1 MLPVADVARD
11 AGRLLFLLDGCLE
24 HELGHAFSELLVSH
38 PVPDSSVRIRQNV
51 GTGLVYVSYAK
62 SDEQLMLDITAGL
75 RRQGIQIVN
84 GQSSEAKHQSSQSH
98 VHGTA
103 YMGDVEAL
111 KSCHGGLGG
120 SGANGGPVEHVSVN
134 GVVIPAHG
142 PLQNIEKYGAGVS
155 GMCRSILQA
164 DVVLVIASFDYF
176 ESYRCRLEAHYLLN
190 SQCHTVPVLIDRMPQ
205 DDETGQWEGSREKWV
220 AQLREKVSV

>member
-1 MLPVADVARD
+1 MLPVADVAHD

-38 PVPDSSVRIRQNV
+38 PVPDSSVRMRLNV

-84 GQSSEAKHQSSQSH
+84 SQSSEAKHQSSQSH

-103 YMGDVEAL
+103 SLGHVEAL
-111 KSCHGGLGG
+111 RSCHGGLGG
-120 SGANGGPVEHVSVN
+120 IGATGSPVEHVSVN
-134 GVVIPAHG
+134 GVVVHAHG
-142 PLQNIEKYGAGVS
+142 PLETMKKYGAGVIR
-155 GMCRSILQA
+155 MCRSMLQA
-164 DVVLVIASFDYF
+164 DVVLVIASLDYF

-190 SQCHTVPVLIDRMPQ
+190 HQCHTVPVLIDRLPQ
-205 DDETGQWEGSREKWV
+205 DDETGQWEGSREKWF

>member
-1 MLPVADVARD
+1 VLPVADVAHD

-38 PVPDSSVRIRQNV
+38 PVPDSSVRMRQNM

-84 GQSSEAKHQSSQSH
+84 GQWSEAKHQSSQSL

-103 YMGDVEAL
+103 SLGHEESL

-120 SGANGGPVEHVSVN
+120 SGANDGPVEHVSVN
-134 GVVIPAHG
+134 GVVMPAHG
-142 PLQNIEKYGAGVS
+142 PLENMNKYGAGVS
-155 GMCRSILQA
+155 GMCRSMLQA
-164 DVVLVIASFDYF
+164 DVVLVIASLDYF

-190 SQCHTVPVLIDRMPQ
+190 PQCHTLPVLIDRLPQ
-205 DDETGQWEGSREKWV
+205 DDETGLWEGSREKWF